1 MPCISRNTHHSYPA
15 LLFFLPRKKRNPE
28 TWERNLCSFISFF
41 SEKFV
46 IFSLCSVLL
55 RNCCVDI
62 ESTGYQKPLVI
73 ICELDQENLSACS
86 EEWFFVELKL
96 FLSLVFVGCDRL
108 ELKKHHSLFFA
119 KSLSDSFV
127 IKKFF
132 LKRIFKTGCSTAAV
146 VFVNR
151 GSCYFWKKYIWKVFR
166 CPWFL
171 RFLAAL
177 LIAV

>member
-1 MPCISRNTHHSYPA
+1 MDVRTCVVVVVSSLERRKKNLLEIKKLASQPTTSKNGKNRIYFFYRGRKETQRREKETFAA
-15 LLFFLPRKKRNPE
+15 LLV
-28 TWERNLCSFISFF
+28 FF

-46 IFSLCSVLL
+46 IFSLCSVLF

-108 ELKKHHSLFFA
+108 ELKKHHSLFSPKA
-119 KSLSDSFV
+119 
-127 IKKFF
+127 
-132 LKRIFKTGCSTAAV
+132 C
-146 VFVNR
+146 
-151 GSCYFWKKYIWKVFR
+151 
-166 CPWFL
+166 
-171 RFLAAL
+171 
-177 LIAV
+177 LIVL